1 MEKEQNIVKG
11 NSGPSMASKIVYL
24 LCILVAA
31 VPMKELFGID
41 EIVTPALALFA
52 GLVFAMIFPMP
63 FPKFNKKGS
72 KYLLQASVVGLG
84 FGMNVTTA
92 LKSGAEGMLFTVV
105 SVIGVMAFGVLLGY
119 WMHLNRK
126 TSYLIASGT
135 AI

>member
-52 GLVFAMIFPMP
+52 GLVT
-63 FPKFNKKGS
+63 
-72 KYLLQASVVGLG
+72 Y
-84 FGMNVTTA
+84 TD
-92 LKSGAEGMLFTVV
+92 
-105 SVIGVMAFGVLLGY
+105 
-119 WMHLNRK
+119 
-126 TSYLIASGT
+126 
-135 AI
+135 